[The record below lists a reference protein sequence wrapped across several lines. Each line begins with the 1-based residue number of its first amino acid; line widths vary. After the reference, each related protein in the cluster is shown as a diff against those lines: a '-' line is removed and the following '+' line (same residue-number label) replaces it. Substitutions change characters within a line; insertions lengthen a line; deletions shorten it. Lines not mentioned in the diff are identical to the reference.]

1 MPGSANLNI
10 MMKAARKAA
19 HQAACGS
26 NMSTYGKAD
35 AMYRADGLAEV
46 YIDGV
51 RRGWMQGYEHK
62 LTWNPEE
69 MTINLGQRYTGKI
82 DEVLILDT
90 ALDAAQVEELHR
102 LPGSAGALL

>member
-1 MPGSANLNI
+1 
-10 MMKAARKAA
+10 
-19 HQAACGS
+19 
-26 NMSTYGKAD
+26 
-35 AMYRADGLAEV
+35 
-46 YIDGV
+46 
-51 RRGWMQGYEHK
+51 
-62 LTWNPEE
+62 